1 LFATKN
7 RCKLCL
13 FFCIIQVII
22 TKKRIKIAKKIIE
35 KEEKRLK
42 EYLKSTDEVLK
53 DVDSTSNGLSS
64 KQAEKRLEENGPNK
78 LKEPLKDGIIKRFFK
93 SLMDP
98 MIIMLLAAAAISA
111 ITAIASNESF
121 TDVFIILFVVIINTI
136 LGLVQESKAENAIDS
151 LMEMTKATS
160 KVIRDGVVQNI
171 KSEELVI
178 GDVIVLEAGDAVP
191 ADCRILEAFSMKV
204 EEAALTGESVPVNKI
219 VDLINLKEKTM
230 DIPLGDRTN
239 MLYSGSTISYGRG
252 KAVVVATGMDTEMGK
267 IADALQ
273 QTDEEKTPLQKKMSE
288 ISNVLTKL
296 VIGISIFVFIFGIIK
311 TGDFTGEHILDT
323 FLIAVALAVAA
334 IPEGLPAVVTIILS
348 MGVTS
353 MSKKQALIRKLNA
366 VETLG
371 CTQVICS
378 DKTGTLTQNKMTVV
392 EKESYNEKLLAEAMA
407 LCSDAEIGP
416 DDNEAIGEPTEA
428 ALVNFAN
435 KLELPKYKLEK
446 EAPRI
451 GEAPFD
457 SMRKMMSTV
466 HNKNGKI
473 IQYTK
478 GACEILLER
487 CSSYLDEN
495 GKVAKMTEQ
504 IKEKIKNE
512 NKKYADKALRVL
524 GACYKE
530 YDKVPTNFEPDT
542 LECDLTFI
550 GFVGMI
556 DPCRPEVYE
565 AIKNCRN
572 AGVRPV
578 MITGD
583 HIDTA
588 TAIGKDLQII
598 KDSSEAITGAE
609 LDNLSDEELI
619 QTVNKCSVFARVQP
633 EHKTKI
639 VKALKSQQLV
649 VAMTGDGVND
659 APSIKA
665 ADIGISMGITGTDVT
680 KGASDM
686 VLADD
691 NFATIVNAVEEG
703 RKIYDNIRK
712 VLQFQ
717 LSTNAAEVIY
727 VFLASTMGVT
737 IVTPAQLLWINM
749 VTDSTPG
756 LALGME
762 KAEGDLMKRKP
773 RNSNESIFSG
783 GAGFGI
789 ISQGI
794 IMAIIIICSFFI
806 GQHMETGKFGIFES
820 VDGMTMAFL
829 TANLIQIFHA
839 ICMRSQD
846 ESIFRLKTH
855 NFWLA
860 GAFVL
865 SLILTLGVIY
875 IPTLSNVFGLA
886 HINFKEFLVAFG
898 LAFLIVPIKEIIKIY
913 QRAKFRKQQ

>member
-1 LFATKN
+1 M
-7 RCKLCL
+7 
-13 FFCIIQVII
+13 
-22 TKKRIKIAKKIIE
+22 
-35 KEEKRLK
+35 K
-42 EYLKSTDEVLK
+42 EYLKSTEEVLK
-53 DVDSTSNGLSS
+53 AVNSTPNGITSNQAKEVLE
-64 KQAEKRLEENGPNK
+64 KQGPNK
-78 LKEPLKDGIIKRFFK
+78 LREPKKDGIIKRFFK

-111 ITAIASNESF
+111 VTAVISGDSF
-121 TDVFIILFVVIINTI
+121 TDVFIILFVVIVNTI

-160 KVIRDGVVQNI
+160 KVIRDGVIQNI
-171 KSEELVI
+171 KSEDLVV
-178 GDVIVLEAGDAVP
+178 GDVIVLEAGDAIP

-204 EEAALTGESVPVNKI
+204 EEAALTGESVPVTKI
-219 VDLINLKEKTM
+219 VDLINLKENTM

-239 MLYSGSTISYGRG
+239 MLYSGSTVAYGRG
-252 KAVVVATGMDTEMGK
+252 KAVVVATGMETEMGK
-267 IADALQ
+267 IAEALQ
-273 QTDEEKTPLQKKMSE
+273 TEKEEKTPLQKKMAE
-288 ISNVLTKL
+288 ISKVLTKL
-296 VIGISIFVFIFGIIK
+296 VVGISVFVFIFGIVK

-353 MSKKQALIRKLNA
+353 MSKRQALIRKLNA

-371 CTQVICS
+371 CTQVICT

-392 EKESYNEKLLAEAMA
+392 ENETSNEKLLAEAMA

-416 DDNEAIGEPTEA
+416 NDKEAIGEPTEA

-435 KLELPKYKLEK
+435 KLDLPKYKLEK

-466 HNKNGKI
+466 HEKNGKI

-487 CSSYLDEN
+487 CKSFLDEN
-495 GKVAKMTEQ
+495 NNIVPITNE
-504 IKEKIKNE
+504 IKEKIKKE

-530 YDKVPTNFEPDT
+530 YDKIPKDFEPDT
-542 LECDLTFI
+542 LEKDLIFI

-556 DPCRPEVYE
+556 DPCRPEVYD
-565 AIKNCRN
+565 AIKNCRK

-588 TAIGKDLQII
+588 TAIGKDLEII
-598 KDSSEAITGAE
+598 QDSSEAITGE
-609 LDNLSDEELI
+609 KLNNLSDEEMI
-619 QTVNKCSVFARVQP
+619 KIVNKCSVFARVQP

-639 VKALKSQQLV
+639 VKALKSQELV

-686 VLADD
+686 ILADD

-717 LSTNAAEVIY
+717 LATNMAEVLY
-727 VFLASTMGVT
+727 VFISSAMGIT
-737 IVTPAQLLWINM
+737 IVTPPQLLWINM

-762 KAEGDLMKRKP
+762 KAEGNLMERKP
-773 RNSNESIFSG
+773 RKSNESVFSG
-783 GAGFGI
+783 GTAFAIG
-789 ISQGI
+789 SQGV
-794 IMAIIIICSFFI
+794 IMAIIILASFFI
-806 GQHMETGKFGIFES
+806 GQHIELGRYGIFES
-820 VDGMTMAFL
+820 ADGMTMAFL
-829 TANLIQIFHA
+829 TANFIQMFHA

-846 ESIFRLKTH
+846 GSIFTMK
-855 NFWLA
+855 NKNWWLV
-860 GAFVL
+860 GSFIL
-865 SLILTLGVIY
+865 CTLLTLGVIY
-875 IPTLSNVFGLA
+875 IPVLSNLFGLTS
-886 HINFKEFLVAFG
+886 ISLKELAVAFG
-898 LAFLIVPIKEIIKIY
+898 LAFLIVPIKELIKVF
-913 QRAKFRKQQ
+913 QRMHKKTKQA

>member
-1 LFATKN
+1 MKA
-7 RCKLCL
+7 
-13 FFCIIQVII
+13 
-22 TKKRIKIAKKIIE
+22 
-35 KEEKRLK
+35 
-42 EYLKSTDEVLK
+42 YLKSTEEVLK
-53 DVDSTSNGLSS
+53 AANSSVNGISG
-64 KQAEKRLEENGPNK
+64 KQAKEVFEKDGPNK
-78 LKEPLKDGIIKRFFK
+78 LKEPPKDGIIKKFVK

-98 MIIMLLAAAAISA
+98 MIIMLLAAAIISA
-111 ITAIASNESF
+111 VTAVISGDSF
-121 TDVFIILFVVIINTI
+121 TDVFIILFVVIVNTI
-136 LGLVQESKAENAIDS
+136 LGLVQENKAENAIES

-160 KVIRDGVVQNI
+160 KVIRDGKIKSI
-171 KSEELVI
+171 KSEELVV
-178 GDVIVLEAGDAVP
+178 GDVIILEAGDAVP
-191 ADCRILEAFSMKV
+191 ADCRILESFSMKV
-204 EEAALTGESVPVNKI
+204 EEAALTGESVPVTKI
-219 VDLINLKEKTM
+219 VDLINLKENTL

-239 MLYSGSTISYGRG
+239 MLYSGSTVVYGRG
-252 KAVVVATGMDTEMGK
+252 KAVVVSTGMDTEMGK
-267 IADALQ
+267 IAQALQ
-273 QTDEEKTPLQKKMSE
+273 TSEEEKTPLQKKMAE
-288 ISNVLTKL
+288 ISKVLTKL
-296 VIGISIFVFIFGIIK
+296 VIGISVFVFIFGIIK
-311 TGDFTGEHILDT
+311 TGDFTGQHMLDT

-353 MSKKQALIRKLNA
+353 MSKRQALIRKLNA

-371 CTQVICS
+371 CTQIICT

-392 EKESYNEKLLAEAMA
+392 ENKTPNEKLLAEAMA
-407 LCSDAEIGP
+407 LCSDAEILEGKE
-416 DDNEAIGEPTEA
+416 EATGEPTEA

-435 KLELPKYKLEK
+435 KLGLPKYKLEK

-466 HNKNGKI
+466 HKKNGKV

-487 CSSYLDEN
+487 CSNILNEN
-495 GKVAKMTEQ
+495 NEVVPMTEELKEQ
-504 IKEKIKNE
+504 IKEE

-524 GACYKE
+524 GACYRE
-530 YDKVPTNFEPDT
+530 YDEEPNNFEPDNI
-542 LECDLTFI
+542 EKDLTFI

-556 DPCRPEVYE
+556 DPCRPEVYD
-565 AIKNCRN
+565 AIDNCRK
-572 AGVRPV
+572 AGIRPI

-588 TAIGKDLQII
+588 TAIGKDLKII
-598 KDSSEAITGAE
+598 QSSNEAITGAE
-609 LDNLSDEELI
+609 LDNISDEELI
-619 QTVNKCSVFARVQP
+619 KIVNTHSVFARVQP

-639 VKALKSQQLV
+639 VRAVKSQDLV

-665 ADIGISMGITGTDVT
+665 ADIGVSMGITGTDVT

-686 VLADD
+686 ILADD

-717 LSTNAAEVIY
+717 LSTNTAEVIY
-727 VFLASTMGVT
+727 VFLASVFGIT

-762 KAEGDLMKRKP
+762 KAEGDLMSRKP
-773 RNSNESIFSG
+773 RKSNEGVFSN
-783 GAGFGI
+783 GAGLSTILHGI
-789 ISQGI
+789 L
-794 IMAIIIICSFFI
+794 MAIIVLVSFFI
-806 GQHMETGKFGIFES
+806 GQHIELGRYGIFES

-829 TANLIQIFHA
+829 TANLVEMFYA
-839 ICMRSQD
+839 ICMRTQKG
-846 ESIFRLKTH
+846 SIFKMKTR
-855 NFWLA
+855 NKWLT
-860 GAFVL
+860 GSFIL
-865 SLILTLGVIY
+865 SLIFTLGVIY
-875 IPTLSNVFGLA
+875 IPALSKLFGLA
-886 HINFKEFLVAFG
+886 TISLTEFAVAFG
-898 LAFLIVPIKEIIKIY
+898 LAFLVIPIVEIAKVF
-913 QRAKFRKQQ
+913 QRKRA